1 MSMQSMVS
9 GNLKT
14 PGYVVAF
21 FGLLDAILPF
31 IMGTTSNAVV
41 LAFGVLVLLGGLAM
55 TTMSKWGYLLAF
67 IADTVLLVYSF
78 AVVYN
83 VVELLLSL
91 ILLFYLIYVA
101 KNYGFAKRVFQPKEP
116 HYISDTER
124 VHKHYVED

>member
-1 MSMQSMVS
+1 MSTGSIH
-9 GNLKT
+9 T

-41 LAFGVLVLLGGLAM
+41 LTFGVLVILGGIAM
-55 TTMSKWGYLLAF
+55 SMLSKWGYLLAF
-67 IADTVLLVYSF
+67 IADTGLLVYSF
-78 AVVYN
+78 GVSYN

-91 ILLFYLIYVA
+91 ILLLYLIYVA

-116 HYISDTER
+116 HYISDSEKAHR
-124 VHKHYVED
+124 HYVED